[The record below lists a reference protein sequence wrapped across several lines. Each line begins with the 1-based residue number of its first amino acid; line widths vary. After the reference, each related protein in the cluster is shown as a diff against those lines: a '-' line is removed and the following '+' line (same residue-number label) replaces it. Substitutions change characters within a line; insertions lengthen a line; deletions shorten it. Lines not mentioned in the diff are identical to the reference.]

1 MTGPAPRSGGPS
13 RLPVYLTS
21 AVLVRTADDGARV
34 ALVML
39 AAQRAHSPTLGG
51 ALVAALMIPHVAAAP
66 VVGVLADSVRRRRL
80 FHGGAVAL
88 YGAALVALA
97 FLVGRADDAVVLALA
112 VAAGCVAPLLTGGL
126 TGLLADLLS
135 KERLTRAFSAD
146 AVSYN
151 LAGIC
156 GPAVAAALGTA
167 VGAGAALAVLGAGA
181 MTGGLLLFSLRL
193 RPRSPEQTGPPG
205 PAGPAGSPGH
215 TGPGRLRAADLARG
229 AVELVRNSPLRS
241 VTWGSGVAQL
251 GVGALPV
258 VSVLLAAEYHAPWA
272 TGGLM
277 TAFAAGALAGSLSY
291 AYRPVGR
298 HHPERVV
305 LWGLPATGVPLPM
318 VPWAGDAVA
327 AAALFALAGFCTG
340 PLFSALLAS
349 RERYAPPG
357 ARTQIFTLGAGL
369 KSTFAAAGAGAAGAL
384 SGLGAVPLMLGTSVC
399 QPAAGALALVL
410 LTGRRPGPAGREA
423 GPAGN
428 APQPSTSACSA
439 WDTRGREPRR
449 R

>member
-1 MTGPAPRSGGPS
+1 MTGSVPRTGAPSP
-13 RLPVYLTS
+13 LPVYLTS
-21 AVLVRTADDGARV
+21 AVLARTADEGARV

-66 VVGVLADSVRRRRL
+66 VVGVLADAVRRRRL

-97 FLVGRADDAVVLALA
+97 FLVGTADDGVALALA

-156 GPAVAAALGTA
+156 GPAAAAALGTA

-181 MTGGLLLFSLRL
+181 MAGGLLLFSLRL
-193 RPRSPEQTGPPG
+193 RPRAPGHAGPPG
-205 PAGPAGSPGH
+205 RAGPPGH
-215 TGPGRLRAADLARG
+215 AGPGRLRAADLARG

-241 VTWGSGVAQL
+241 VTWGSSVAQL

-305 LWGLPATGVPLPM
+305 LWALPATGVPLAL
-318 VPWAGDAVA
+318 VPWAGDAVV
-327 AAALFALAGFCTG
+327 AAALFAMAGFCTG

-349 RERYAPPG
+349 RERYAPLG

-384 SGLGAVPLMLGTSVC
+384 SGLGAVPLMLGTAVC
-399 QPAAGALALVL
+399 QVAAGALALVL
-410 LTGRRPGPAGREA
+410 LTGRQTGPAGRGA
-423 GPAGN
+423 GPAESP
-428 APQPSTSACSA
+428 AQALPPAR
-439 WDTRGREPRR
+439 DTRAREPRR

>member
-1 MTGPAPRSGGPS
+1 MTGSAPRTGGPS
-13 RLPVYLTS
+13 PLPVYLTS
-21 AVLVRTADDGARV
+21 AVLARTADEGARV

-39 AAQRAHSPTLGG
+39 AARRADSPALGG

-66 VVGVLADSVRRRRL
+66 VVGILADSVRRRRL
-80 FHGGAVAL
+80 FHGGAVSL

-97 FLVGRADDAVVLALA
+97 LLVGTADDVVALALA

-135 KERLTRAFSAD
+135 RERLTRAFSAD

-167 VGAGAALAVLGAGA
+167 VSAGAALVVLGAAA

-193 RPRSPEQTGPPG
+193 RPR
-205 PAGPAGSPGH
+205 APGH
-215 TGPGRLRAADLARG
+215 AGPGRLRSADLARG
-229 AVELVRNSPLRS
+229 VVELVRNSPLRS
-241 VTWGSGVAQL
+241 VTWGSSVAQL

-305 LWGLPATGVPLPM
+305 LWALPATGVPLAV
-318 VPWAGDAVA
+318 VPWAGAAVVA
-327 AAALFALAGFCTG
+327 AVLFAVAGFCTG

-349 RERYAPPG
+349 RERYAPAG

-369 KSTFAAAGAGAAGAL
+369 KSTFAAAGAGAAGAV
-384 SGLGAVPLMLGTSVC
+384 SGLGAVPLMLGTAGC
-399 QPAAGALALVL
+399 QVVAGALALVL
-410 LTGRRPGPAGREA
+410 LTGRYTGAAAREA
-423 GPAGN
+423 GPADCF
-428 APQPSTSACSA
+428 PRPSSSAR
-439 WDTRGREPRR
+439 DTRAREPRR

>member
-1 MTGPAPRSGGPS
+1 MTGSAARSGGPPP
-13 RLPVYLTS
+13 LPVYLTS
-21 AVLVRTADDGARV
+21 AVIARTADEGARV

-80 FHGGAVAL
+80 FHGSAVVL

-97 FLVGRADDAVVLALA
+97 FLVGTADDVVVLALA
-112 VAAGCVAPLLTGGL
+112 VAAGCVAPLLAGGL

-156 GPAVAAALGTA
+156 GPAVAATLGTA
-167 VGAGAALAVLGAGA
+167 VGAGAALAALGAGA

-193 RPRSPEQTGPPG
+193 RPRAPGQAGPPG
-205 PAGPAGSPGH
+205 PA
-215 TGPGRLRAADLARG
+215 GPGRLRAADLARG
-229 AVELVRNSPLRS
+229 AVALVRNSLLRA
-241 VTWGSGVAQL
+241 VTWGSSVAQL

-305 LWGLPATGVPLPM
+305 LWGLPATGVPLAM
-318 VPWAGDAVA
+318 VPWVGDAVV
-327 AAALFALAGFCTG
+327 AAALFAVAGFCTG

-357 ARTQIFTLGAGL
+357 TRTQVFTLGAGL

-384 SGLGAVPLMLGTSVC
+384 SGLGAVPLMLGTAVC
-399 QPAAGALALVL
+399 QVVAGALALVL
-410 LTGRRPGPAGREA
+410 LSGRHAGSAGRGA
-423 GPAGN
+423 GPAESS
-428 APQPSTSACSA
+428 PEPSSSGF
-439 WDTRGREPRR
+439 DTRAREPRR

>member
-1 MTGPAPRSGGPS
+1 MTGSAPRGGGPS
-13 RLPVYLTS
+13 PLPVYLTS
-21 AVLVRTADDGARV
+21 AVLVRTADEGARV

-51 ALVAALMIPHVAAAP
+51 ALVAALMIPQVAAAP
-66 VVGVLADSVRRRRL
+66 VVGVLADTVRRRRL

-97 FLVGRADDAVVLALA
+97 FLVGTADDAVVLALA

-193 RPRSPEQTGPPG
+193 RPRSPGQAGPPG
-205 PAGPAGSPGH
+205 SAGH

-241 VTWGSGVAQL
+241 VTWGSSVAQL

-277 TAFAAGALAGSLSY
+277 TAFAAGALGGSLSY
-291 AYRPVGR
+291 ACRPVGR

-305 LWGLPATGVPLPM
+305 LWGLPATGVPLAM

-384 SGLGAVPLMLGTSVC
+384 SSLGAVPLMLGTAVC
-399 QPAAGALALVL
+399 QVAAGALALVL
-410 LTGRRPGPAGREA
+410 LTGRRTGPAGRGT
-423 GPAGN
+423 GPATSS
-428 APQPSTSACSA
+428 PEPSSSAF
-439 WDTRGREPRR
+439 DTRAREPRR

>member
-1 MTGPAPRSGGPS
+1 VSRTSGPS
-13 RLPVYLTS
+13 SLPVYLTS
-21 AVLVRTADDGARV
+21 AVLARTADEGARV
-34 ALVML
+34 ALVVL
-39 AAQRAHSPTLGG
+39 ATQRADSPALGG

-80 FHGGAVAL
+80 FHGSAVAL

-97 FLVGRADDAVVLALA
+97 FLVGTADDAVTLALA
-112 VAAGCVAPLLTGGL
+112 AAAGCVAPLLTGGL
-126 TGLLADLLS
+126 TGLLPELLS

-193 RPRSPEQTGPPG
+193 PPRARKQG
-205 PAGPAGSPGH
+205 
-215 TGPGRLRAADLARG
+215 GPGRFRPADLVQG
-229 AVELVRNSPLRS
+229 LVELTRNPPLGS
-241 VTWGSGVAQL
+241 VTWGSSVGQM

-258 VSVLLAAEYHAPWA
+258 VSVLLAAEYHASWA

-305 LWGLPATGVPLPM
+305 LWSLPATGVPLAM
-318 VPWAGDAVA
+318 VPFAGHAVV

-349 RERYAPPG
+349 RERYAP
-357 ARTQIFTLGAGL
+357 AAVRTQIFTLGAGL

-384 SGLGAVPLMLGTSVC
+384 SGLGAVPLMLGAAAC
-399 QPAAGALALVL
+399 QAVAGALALAL
-410 LTGRRPGPAGREA
+410 LTSSRTAPAGSGDASRPS
-423 GPAGN
+423 PAER
-428 APQPSTSACSA
+428 
-439 WDTRGREPRR
+439 DTESRQPRR
-449 R
+449 